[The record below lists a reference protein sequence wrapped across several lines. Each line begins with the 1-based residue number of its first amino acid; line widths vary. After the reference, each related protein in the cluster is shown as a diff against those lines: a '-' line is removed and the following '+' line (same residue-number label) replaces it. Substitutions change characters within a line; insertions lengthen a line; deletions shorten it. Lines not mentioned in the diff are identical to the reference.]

1 MKIKFIP
8 TFLIIIFILI
18 FIFFYKGLN
27 NSSIY
32 TPKSNLKKEI
42 PNFFAKEFKTNK
54 KINSLDIFVDDQ
66 YYIFNIW
73 ASWCVPCRTEHPLLM
88 NLSKQENLKI
98 IGLNY
103 KDNYDNAKKF
113 LNELQNPFD
122 IILLDNDG
130 PIAIEWGAYGV
141 PETFL
146 IKKSKVVKKIIGP
159 LTNKTINEIKELIE

>member
-8 TFLIIIFILI
+8 TILIIIFILI

-113 LNELQNPFD
+113 
-122 IILLDNDG
+122 
-130 PIAIEWGAYGV
+130 
-141 PETFL
+141 
-146 IKKSKVVKKIIGP
+146 
-159 LTNKTINEIKELIE
+159 